1 MKRLMPLLALSAVAA
16 LGCSKCDDAAPQASA
31 KGFNAES
38 GPAGEPTASL
48 EPPPPGVLVAAKGP
62 AGSSSFAGEV
72 SDDGRAVF
80 DGDRLRDGL
89 ASGGAVRGQFSDNS
103 RKWAS
108 LRGQL
113 ATSRQG
119 RASYGA
125 VPPPRGT
132 TGNGVRPDASVPDVP
147 AGKVFNLT
155 EYQRFEQAMY
165 TTVYPVLTR
174 MGWNA
179 RSRRGGATG
188 MDPYRLTVHHTMGH
202 QTFGEAE
209 TAAAV
214 RGIQAFHM
222 GPERGWADIGYHFL
236 IDGEGR
242 VAEGRPANVL
252 GAHAAEANSGNL
264 GISLMG
270 NFDVAQPSD
279 SQMDSLE
286 RLAAYLALRYDIP
299 VMKTGYLEGHN
310 HHGDTTCPGRNLN
323 ARLAEIRSRVV
334 QEEAKIR
341 DRDAGGGKPN
351 YAAFTPLV
359 VTRPA

>member
-1 MKRLMPLLALSAVAA
+1 MKRFLPLLALSAAAA
-16 LGCSKCDDAAPQASA
+16 LGCSQCDPAQQASA

-38 GPAGEPTASL
+38 GPGGEPGPASL
-48 EPPPPGVLVAAKGP
+48 EAPPPSGQLAAVGP
-62 AGSSSFAGEV
+62 AGSSSFSGEV
-72 SDDGRAVF
+72 TDDGRALF
-80 DGDRLRDGL
+80 DGDRMRDALG
-89 ASGGAVRGQFSDNS
+89 SGGAVRGGYADNS
-103 RKWAS
+103 HKWAA
-108 LRGQL
+108 LRGQVSS
-113 ATSRQG
+113 SRQG
-119 RASYGA
+119 RAAYRA

-147 AGKVFNLT
+147 AGRVFNLS

-179 RSRRGGATG
+179 RSRRGGASG
-188 MDPYRLTVHHTMGH
+188 MDPYRLTVHHTQGH
-202 QTFGEAE
+202 QTFGEAA

-214 RGIQAFHM
+214 RGIQGFHQ

-236 IDGEGR
+236 IDGDGR

-252 GAHAAEANSGNL
+252 GAHAAEANQGNL

-270 NFDVAQPSD
+270 DFNVRQPTD

-310 HHGDTTCPGRNLN
+310 HHGETSCPGRNLD
-323 ARLAEIRSRVV
+323 ARLAEVRSRVV

-341 DRDAGGGKPN
+341 DRDAADGKPN

-359 VTRPA
+359 VTRPT